1 MKGRE
6 QESGNGSGA
15 SLNQLRRE
23 GKLKVRNTLK
33 LEMTVLIGRHLGH
46 YDLIE
51 LHVESSGRRYTR
63 V

>member
-6 QESGNGSGA
+6 QESGNGSGE

-33 LEMTVLIGRHLGH
+33 LEVTVLIGRHLGH
-46 YDLIE
+46 LE
-51 LHVESSGRRYTR
+51 ALGSLRFN
-63 V
+63 